1 MPATRASK
9 PARAVWRAAAS
20 PGGLI
25 GLLALLTCLAATVFL
40 VLRVLPGQE
49 APAMRA
55 VLVVFTAV
63 LGALVLTIAYL
74 LYGYFT
80 LAYVVERQAL
90 TVRWGWSRYVI
101 PLTAVEYVGPAT
113 QVLSGRAGASVPW
126 PGYYLESYPLPEG
139 GSVRTFATQP
149 LHRQVVVGTAETL
162 YVLSPERPVRFIDEV
177 IRLRERAGSL
187 PDALPPAEAPPA
199 RPRRTA
205 ARPDGRGE
213 TALPLD
219 ATQPLP
225 TVRRAAP
232 AAPRTRT
239 AAPAPVQPAVSMG
252 DTSGRLAM
260 PGGRLSAPPGMLRDG
275 VARALLAL
283 AGLIDLGLVSYI
295 IWKLPFLPDRIP
307 LHFNALGQVDRIG
320 QPREIFVLPLIALGV
335 LAVNALLAWSIQRYD
350 GFAARLLLAGPVMT
364 GLVAWVAAVNL
375 L

>member
-1 MPATRASK
+1 MPATRASAA
-9 PARAVWRAAAS
+9 ARATWRAAAS

-55 VLVVFTAV
+55 VLIVFAAV

-80 LAYVVERQAL
+80 LAYIVERQAL
-90 TVRWGWSRYVI
+90 TVRWGRSRYVI

-113 QVLSGRAGASVPW
+113 QVLSGRAGAPVPW

-149 LHRQVVVGTAETL
+149 LHRQVVIGTADTL

-177 IRLRERAGSL
+177 IRLRERAGGL
-187 PDALPPAEAPPA
+187 PDALPPVEAPPA

-205 ARPDGRGE
+205 VRPASRGE

-225 TVRRAAP
+225 TVRRATPATRRTRA
-232 AAPRTRT
+232 AAP
-239 AAPAPVQPAVSMG
+239 PVQPAVSMG

-260 PGGRLSAPPGMLRDG
+260 PGARLSAPPGMLRDG
-275 VARALLAL
+275 VARALLVL
-283 AGLIDLGLVSYI
+283 AGLIDLGLLGYI